1 MFNCKYS
8 FHCQVFDVDR
18 ESVPM
23 FVYDLSDLA
32 GKVLLS
38 DRLLFTVCEDNN
50 QVTLSS
56 RNYY

>member
-1 MFNCKYS
+1 
-8 FHCQVFDVDR
+8 VFDVDR